1 MALKSTVFKAH
12 LNVADMDR
20 NYYADHTLTLARH
33 PSETDERMML
43 RLLAFIL
50 YADEALQFTKGLS
63 TDDEPDLWQKS
74 LSGEIELWIE
84 LGTPDDNRIRKA
96 CAHADQVVLFAYG
109 GRAVSAWWDK
119 VHGKVARFDNLRI
132 FEVNPKDCDALAGL
146 ANRSMTLQC
155 NVQDGQVSLGD
166 GEGLVVVEPLPLYPA

>member
-20 NYYADHTLTLARH
+20 HYYADHTLTLARH

-43 RLLAFIL
+43 RLLAFIFH
-50 YADEALQFTKGLS
+50 AGEALQFTKGLS

-84 LGTPDDNRIRKA
+84 LGTPDDTRIRKA
-96 CAHADQVVLFAYG
+96 CAQAEQVVIFAYG
-109 GRAVSAWWDK
+109 GRAVSPWWEK
-119 VHGKVARFDNLRI
+119 VHGKVTRFDNLRI
-132 FEVNPKDCDALAGL
+132 YEVKQNDCDALAEL
-146 ANRSMTLQC
+146 ANRSMSLQC
-155 NVQDGQVSLGD
+155 SVQDGQVNLGD
-166 GEGLVVVEPLPLYPA
+166 GEGLVMVEPLLIYPA

>member
-12 LNVADMDR
+12 LNIADMDR

-43 RLLAFIL
+43 RLLAFMV
-50 YADEALQFTKGLS
+50 YADEALEFTKGLS

-84 LGTPDDNRIRKA
+84 LGTPDDSRIRKA
-96 CAHADQVVLFAYG
+96 CNQADQVVLFAYG

-119 VHGKVARFDNLRI
+119 VRGKVARFNNLRI
-132 FEVNPKDCDALAGL
+132 IEVDSQACEALAAL
-146 ANRSMTLQC
+146 AARSMTLQC
-155 NVQDGQVSLGD
+155 NIQDGQLSLGD
-166 GEGLVVVEPLPLYPA
+166 SERLVTVEPTAIYPA